1 MWSLLELGN
10 KILLAYSPQTQFP
23 FLPGRARVWG
33 REGGGRFT
41 VRKKG
46 GLQHCKASP
55 WQEAGLK
62 QQQFIK
68 TPTRSHKAACTV
80 SLSPYCGCF
89 STPPHQ
95 TCHRRGASLLL
106 ESTWPTMSAKC

>member
-33 REGGGRFT
+33 RGGGGRFT

-89 STPPHQ
+89 STPAPPDVSQ
-95 TCHRRGASLLL
+95 KRGKSSLGEHLAYN
-106 ESTWPTMSAKC
+106 EC